1 MIKKTLQIS
10 FLSFAGSL
18 LGFLCQLF
26 IAKYFGATSSF
37 DLFVVAST
45 YPLFLTGLIA
55 ITLNHYLIPE
65 LAKRKNIKIRS
76 KFYFLIFLSFIA
88 FFIITAVF
96 GYFIAPFQLLY
107 FGSSENA
114 EYINVARIYWVCA
127 ALNPILG
134 LFQSVHIVKN
144 NILYVTKAHLIPIL
158 MSLSFLLVFKNSDGI
173 IILAYS
179 LLAGTILNIFF
190 LARSCIF
197 DMTPYQ
203 IKLKDYVVLKSFFK
217 KMNLIVLSILCYIV
231 FQSSDV
237 YWCKFL
243 PTSSLSYVSYMQRFL
258 VAFTALNMSTPIQ
271 LFLPYL
277 SNQINSGKKN
287 VALMSIIKIFRVSV
301 TLIIFQSIFFYIYSE
316 EIISALLQ
324 RGLFDEVATQNVAKL
339 ISISIFSSIFYV
351 GSTLLLRFLLAEYK
365 YKISAAS
372 GVFIAVTY
380 FVMSGLFTMHFGLI
394 GIPIAYS
401 ISWSLYFIK
410 LLIHVFRGQWN
421 LIFNTH
427 NFVFLKN
434 ILFNSSLF
442 VLIGFIIKKIYGEI
456 IGTSGFGI
464 IYLMIVFL
472 FMGAIYLLLI
482 IKIFPLED
490 LKYLYKKYFHG

>member
-1 MIKKTLQIS
+1 LIKKTLQIS

-65 LAKRKNIKIRS
+65 LAKRKNIKIQS

-88 FFIITAVF
+88 FFIITVIF

-107 FGSSENA
+107 FGASENS
-114 EYINVARIYWVCA
+114 EYINIARIYWVCA

-144 NILYVTKAHLIPIL
+144 NIIYVTKAHLIPIL

-179 LLAGTILNIFF
+179 LLTGTILNIFF
-190 LARSCIF
+190 LARSCLF
-197 DMTPYQ
+197 DMTPYR
-203 IKLKDYVVLKSFFK
+203 IKLKDYSVLKLFFK
-217 KMNLIVLSILCYIV
+217 RMTLIVLSILCYIV

-287 VALMSIIKIFRVSV
+287 DALMSIIKIFRVSI

-324 RGLFDEVATQNVAKL
+324 RGLFDELATKNVAKL

-365 YKISAAS
+365 YKITAAS
-372 GVFIAVTY
+372 GIFIAVTY
-380 FVMSGLFTMHFGLI
+380 FVMSGLLTKNLGLI

-401 ISWSLYFIK
+401 ISWGFYFIK
-410 LLIHVFRGQWN
+410 LLSHVFRSKWK
-421 LIFNTH
+421 LIFNTY
-427 NFVFLKN
+427 NFVFLRN
-434 ILFNSSLF
+434 ILFNSFLF
-442 VLIGFIIKKIYGEI
+442 LLIGFIIKNICGEI

-464 IYLMIVFL
+464 IYLTIIFIV
-472 FMGAIYLLLI
+472 MSVIYLLLI

-490 LKYLYKKYFHG
+490 LTYLYKKYFHG